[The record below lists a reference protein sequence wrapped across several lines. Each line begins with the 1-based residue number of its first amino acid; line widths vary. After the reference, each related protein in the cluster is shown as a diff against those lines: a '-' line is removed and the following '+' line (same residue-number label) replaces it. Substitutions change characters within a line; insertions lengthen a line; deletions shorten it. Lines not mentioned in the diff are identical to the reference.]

1 MTAQQANESYKTIV
15 GEMLINTGILI
26 LITIIVIVLAS
37 ILINKFFGP
46 FPFGVNI
53 FLGMFV
59 GVITLSI
66 LNPYIKDDDREKRD
80 EWKNKVKTE
89 YIEELTTE
97 KREVIKYMLMNSKVS
112 KVDKTFFTEKP
123 SKNAA
128 TVSITFYDNGQ
139 IERTEEVEANVIK
152 VKNLQKP
159 YIEYKYLKV
168 KMPEMKN
175 ITVFEVGYYNT
186 TLYIPK

>member
-1 MTAQQANESYKTIV
+1 
-15 GEMLINTGILI
+15 MLINSGILV
-26 LITIIVIVLAS
+26 LIMLIVVVLAS
-37 ILINKFFGP
+37 ILVSKFFGP

-59 GVITLSI
+59 GVIVISI
-66 LNPYIKDDDREKRD
+66 LNPYIKDDDRKKRD
-80 EWKNKVKTE
+80 EWENKIKNE

-112 KVDKTFFTEKP
+112 KVDKTFFTKKP

-128 TVSITFYDNGQ
+128 TVSITFYDNEQ
-139 IERTEEVEANVIK
+139 KERTEEVEANIVK

-159 YIEYKYLKV
+159 YIEYKYLKE

-175 ITVFEVGYYNT
+175 ITVFKVGYYNT